1 MSEIYVDKDSLN
13 NLIDKTVKEVQT
25 ELKEK
30 EKFVIKKLNIFP
42 FLRNI
47 FNKNLKKE
55 IELID
60 SLLKCLEINDFD
72 NFTRQICIS
81 DFAFSN
87 SYYNVEN
94 KILKCIRIQN
104 LFLSNSIRILDI
116 KKIENNKASIKYFY
130 NNSDDGIVHS
140 CIINSF
146 VEESVR
152 IDKIN
157 ISSDDYGINIILPY
171 KKVS

>member
-1 MSEIYVDKDSLN
+1 MSEIFVDKDNLN
-13 NLIDKTVKEVQT
+13 NLINKTVKEVQT
-25 ELKEK
+25 ELEEK
-30 EKFVIKKLNIFP
+30 KKFVMKKLNIFP
-42 FLRNI
+42 FLKNI

-72 NFTRQICIS
+72 NFTRQICFS
-81 DFAFSN
+81 DFAFSG

-116 KKIENNKASIKYFY
+116 KKIENGKVSIKYLY
-130 NNSDDGIVHS
+130 NNPDDGIVHS
-140 CIINSF
+140 CIINSS

-152 IDKIN
+152 INKVN
-157 ISSDDYGINIILPY
+157 ISSDDYGINIVLPY
-171 KKVS
+171 EKAS

>member
-1 MSEIYVDKDSLN
+1 MSEIFVDKDSLN
-13 NLIDKTVKEVQT
+13 NLINNTVKEVQT

-30 EKFVIKKLNIFP
+30 EKNVMKKLNIFP
-42 FLRNI
+42 FLKNI

-72 NFTRQICIS
+72 NFTREICIS
-81 DFAFSN
+81 DFVLSG

-104 LFLSNSIRILDI
+104 LFLSNTIRILDI
-116 KKIENNKASIKYFY
+116 KKIENNKVSIKYLY

-140 CIINSF
+140 CVINSS
-146 VEESVR
+146 VKESVR
-152 IDKIN
+152 VDKVS
-157 ISSDDYGINIILPY
+157 ISSDDYGISIILPY
-171 KKVS
+171 EKVS